1 MRVSELVAELEGH
14 LSKFGDVDVML
25 WLDDAVADDLDDGYP
40 TAYDVCGAAA
50 VDSAVVG
57 GVPYRFDDDA
67 AAWLMDPDHGD
78 YDSGEEYDAELER
91 AKGRL
96 GDVER
101 RRVAWLR
108 IERAVGDE

>member
-1 MRVSELVAELEGH
+1 MKASELIQALRH
-14 LSKFGDVDVML
+14 SMSIFGDVDVML
-25 WLDDAVADDLDDGYP
+25 WLDGVVEQDFDDGFP
-40 TAYDVCGAAA
+40 TAYDVCGVASI
-50 VDSAVVG
+50 DSAVVD

-78 YDSGEEYDAELER
+78 YDSGEEYDAELKR

-96 GDVER
+96 EGVER

-108 IERAVGDE
+108 MERAVGGE